1 MECNAIFIS
10 NALILLLIAANVKGE
25 TTAIGGFRWKLLP
38 NAARSPIIC
47 KTKVRPFEQNIPT
60 GDRNLSK
67 AATRQKPAAKATKT
81 VANGNGH
88 KASNKVDA
96 GEFQEVE
103 NAKAEYIARRASQLE
118 AIKKTDKKLLREML
132 YQMVLGRRF
141 EEKCAEVY
149 RMGKIGGFC
158 HLYIGQEAIGV
169 GSMMAIEPTDMV
181 ITSYR
186 DHVQAMIKGMSPE
199 SVMAELYGK
208 EGGCVKGKGGSMHMF
223 SKELEFYGGH
233 GIVGGQIGV
242 GTGMAYAAKYK
253 GTGQVVLCF
262 FGEAAVNQGIFHE
275 SLNMAQLWKL
285 PCIYICEN
293 NQYGMGTSQARA
305 MSTRNIAKKADAF
318 EMANEFVDGMDVM
331 AVRGAT
337 LRAIERARK
346 DGSPTLLEV
355 RAYRYMG
362 HSMSDPGNY
371 RTRDEILK
379 YQERDPIVLFKDSLK
394 ESKIL
399 TDKDFEKIEQE
410 AIDAVDRA
418 VKFSDESPYPSE
430 SELLTDVL
438 A

>member
-1 MECNAIFIS
+1 M
-10 NALILLLIAANVKGE
+10 
-25 TTAIGGFRWKLLP
+25 P
-38 NAARSPIIC
+38 
-47 KTKVRPFEQNIPT
+47 
-60 GDRNLSK
+60 K
-67 AATRQKPAAKATKT
+67 AATRSKPAAKTAKT
-81 VANGNGH
+81 PT
-88 KASNKVDA
+88 KASTNGSAKTPRKTTDT
-96 GEFQEVE
+96 GEFTDFVEVE
-103 NAKAEYIARRASQLE
+103 QAKAEYKTRRASQL
-118 AIKKTDKKLLREML
+118 ASIKKTDKKLLRAML
-132 YQMVLGRRF
+132 YQMVLGRHF

-169 GSMMAIEPTDMV
+169 GSMMALKPTDMV
-181 ITSYR
+181 VTAYR
-186 DHVQAMIKGMSPE
+186 DHVQAMIKGMTPE

-208 EGGCVKGKGGSMHMF
+208 EGGCVGGKGGSMHMF
-223 SKELEFYGGH
+223 SKELEFFGGH

-253 GTGQVVLCF
+253 NSGQVVICF

-285 PCIYICEN
+285 PCIFICEN

-305 MSTRNIAKKADAF
+305 MSSRSIAKKAEAF

-331 AVRGAT
+331 AVRDAT

-346 DGSPTLLEV
+346 DGSPTLLEI

-371 RTRDEILK
+371 RTRDEIKK
-379 YQERDPIVLFKDSLK
+379 YQERDPIVLFEDSLK
-394 ESKIL
+394 SAGVF
-399 TDKDFEKIEQE
+399 TDKDFEKINAE
-410 AIDAVDRA
+410 AIEAVDRA
-418 VKFSDESPYPSE
+418 VKFADESPLPDA
-430 SELLTDVL
+430 SELLTNVF

>member
-1 MECNAIFIS
+1 
-10 NALILLLIAANVKGE
+10 LPK
-25 TTAIGGFRWKLLP
+25 TAISR
-38 NAARSPIIC
+38 
-47 KTKVRPFEQNIPT
+47 
-60 GDRNLSK
+60 K
-67 AATRQKPAAKATKT
+67 AATASKNGAGTKTAKA
-81 VANGNGH
+81 
-88 KASNKVDA
+88 KVT
-96 GEFQEVE
+96 
-103 NAKAEYIARRASQLE
+103 AKAADSNGSEEFAVVELAKSEYMKRRKSQLE
-118 AIKKTDKKLLREML
+118 SIKKTDKKLLREML

-169 GSMMAIEPTDMV
+169 GSMMALKPTDMV

-186 DHVQAMIKGMSPE
+186 DHVQAMIKGISPE
-199 SVMAELYGK
+199 TVMAELYGK
-208 EGGCVKGKGGSMHMF
+208 EGGCAKGKGGSMHMF
-223 SKELEFYGGH
+223 SKELEFYGGD

-253 GTGQVVLCF
+253 GTGQVALCF

-293 NQYGMGTSQARA
+293 NQYGMGTSQERA
-305 MSTRNIAKKADAF
+305 MSTRNIAKKAEAF

-331 AVRGAT
+331 AVRDAT

-346 DGSPTLLEV
+346 DGSPTLLEI
-355 RAYRYMG
+355 RAYRFMG

-371 RTRDEILK
+371 RTRDEIKK
-379 YQERDPIVLFKDSLK
+379 YQERDPIILFKDSLK
-394 ESKIL
+394 ESKVL
-399 TDKDFEKIEQE
+399 SDKDFEKIEADATAAVE
-410 AIDAVDRA
+410 AA
-418 VKFSDESPYPSE
+418 VKFADESPFPQE
-430 SELLTDVL
+430 SELLTDVY

>member
-1 MECNAIFIS
+1 MPK
-10 NALILLLIAANVKGE
+10 IAAATKKK
-25 TTAIGGFRWKLLP
+25 TA
-38 NAARSPIIC
+38 
-47 KTKVRPFEQNIPT
+47 
-60 GDRNLSK
+60 
-67 AATRQKPAAKATKT
+67 PAAKKVSNPVASRASGNPAK
-81 VANGNGH
+81 ANGNH
-88 KASNKVDA
+88 PSESDIVELAKQ
-96 GEFQEVE
+96 EFQ
-103 NAKAEYIARRASQLE
+103 RRRKSQLDS
-118 AIKKTDKKLLREML
+118 IKKTDKKLLREML

-158 HLYIGQEAIGV
+158 HLYIGQEAIAI
-169 GSMMAIEPTDMV
+169 GSMMALKPSDMV
-181 ITSYR
+181 LTSYR
-186 DHVQAMIKGMSPE
+186 DHVQAMVKGITPE
-199 SVMAELYGK
+199 AVMAELYGK

-223 SKELEFYGGH
+223 SAEHEFYGGH
-233 GIVGGQIGV
+233 GIVGGQIGI

-253 GTGQVVLCF
+253 GSGQVTLCF

-285 PCIYICEN
+285 PIIYICEN
-293 NQYGMGTSQARA
+293 NQYGMGTSQERA

-331 AVRGAT
+331 AVRDAT

-371 RTRDEILK
+371 RTREEIAK
-379 YQERDPIVLFKDSLK
+379 YQERDPIVLFRDSLK
-394 ESKIL
+394 EAKVL
-399 TDKDFEKIEQE
+399 TDKDFDAIEKQALDATEKAIAFAE
-410 AIDAVDRA
+410 A
-418 VKFSDESPYPSE
+418 SPFPSE
-430 SELLTDVL
+430 SALLTDVY

>member
-1 MECNAIFIS
+1 M
-10 NALILLLIAANVKGE
+10 
-25 TTAIGGFRWKLLP
+25 P
-38 NAARSPIIC
+38 
-47 KTKVRPFEQNIPT
+47 
-60 GDRNLSK
+60 K
-67 AATRQKPAAKATKT
+67 AATSSKTTAKTSKVSINGTGKTNGT
-81 VANGNGH
+81 VA
-88 KASNKVDA
+88 KES
-96 GEFQEVE
+96 EFTDFVEVE
-103 NAKAEYIARRASQLE
+103 QAKAEYGERRISQIAS
-118 AIKKTDKKLLREML
+118 IKKTDKLLLHDML

-169 GSMMAIEPTDMV
+169 GSMMALKPTDMV

-186 DHVQAMIKGMSPE
+186 DHVQAMIKGMTPE

-208 EGGCVKGKGGSMHMF
+208 EGGCVGGKGGSMHMF

-253 GTGQVVLCF
+253 GTDQVTLCF

-285 PCIYICEN
+285 PCIFICEN

-305 MSTRNIAKKADAF
+305 MSSRSIAKKGDAF

-331 AVRGAT
+331 AVRDAT

-371 RTRDEILK
+371 RTRDEIKK
-379 YQERDPIVLFKDSLK
+379 YQERDPIVLFMDSLREAK
-394 ESKIL
+394 VFG
-399 TDKDFEKIEQE
+399 DKDFEKIETQAAE
-410 AIDAVDRA
+410 AVAAA
-418 VKFSDESPYPSE
+418 VKFADESPLPNE
-430 SELLTDVL
+430 RELLTDVF

>member
-1 MECNAIFIS
+1 M
-10 NALILLLIAANVKGE
+10 IL
-25 TTAIGGFRWKLLP
+25 P
-38 NAARSPIIC
+38 
-47 KTKVRPFEQNIPT
+47 
-60 GDRNLSK
+60 K
-67 AATRQKPAAKATKT
+67 AVTRQKPVAKTSKT
-81 VANGNGH
+81 STNGSGTSPKKNG
-88 KASNKVDA
+88 KEP
-96 GEFQEVE
+96 EFTDFVEVE
-103 NAKAEYIARRASQLE
+103 QAIAEYNARRASQL
-118 AIKKTDKKLLREML
+118 ASIKKTDKKLLRDML
-132 YQMVLGRRF
+132 YQMVLGRHF

-169 GSMMAIEPTDMV
+169 GSLMALKPTDMV

-186 DHVQAMIKGMSPE
+186 DHVLAMIKGMTPE

-208 EGGCVKGKGGSMHMF
+208 EGGCVGGKGGSMHMF
-223 SKELEFYGGH
+223 SKELEFFGGH

-253 GTGQVVLCF
+253 GTGQVTLCF

-293 NQYGMGTSQARA
+293 NQYGMGTSQERA
-305 MSTRNIAKKADAF
+305 MSSRSIAKKADAF

-331 AVRGAT
+331 AVREAT
-337 LRAIERARK
+337 LRAIERGRK
-346 DGSPTLLEV
+346 DGSPTLLEI
-355 RAYRYMG
+355 RAYRFMG

-371 RTRDEILK
+371 RTREEIKK

-394 ESKIL
+394 EAKVFG
-399 TDKDFEKIEQE
+399 DKDFDKIDQE
-410 AIDAVDRA
+410 AIAAVDRA
-418 VKFSDESPYPSE
+418 VKFADESPYPNE
-430 SELLTDVL
+430 SELLKDIY

>member
-1 MECNAIFIS
+1 MAKTATS
-10 NALILLLIAANVKGE
+10 PKTE
-25 TTAIGGFRWKLLP
+25 TRT
-38 NAARSPIIC
+38 
-47 KTKVRPFEQNIPT
+47 KTGSGNGTKKT
-60 GDRNLSK
+60 
-67 AATRQKPAAKATKT
+67 AAKTETK
-81 VANGNGH
+81 NGGQDF
-88 KASNKVDA
+88 AL
-96 GEFQEVE
+96 VE
-103 NAKAEYIARRASQLE
+103 LAQTEYLKRRKSQLE
-118 AIKKTDKKLLREML
+118 SIKRTDKKLLREML

-169 GSMMAIEPTDMV
+169 GSMMALKPTDMV

-186 DHVQAMIKGMSPE
+186 DHVQAMIKGITPE
-199 SVMAELYGK
+199 AVMAELYGK

-233 GIVGGQIGV
+233 GIVGGQIGI

-253 GTGQVVLCF
+253 ESGQVTLCF

-293 NQYGMGTSQARA
+293 NQYGMGTSQERA
-305 MSTRNIAKKADAF
+305 MSTRNIAKKAEAF

-331 AVRGAT
+331 AVRDAT

-346 DGSPTLLEV
+346 DGSPTLMEV
-355 RAYRYMG
+355 RAYRFMG

-371 RTRDEILK
+371 RTRDEIKK
-379 YQERDPIVLFKDSLK
+379 YQERDPIVLFTDSLR
-394 ESKIL
+394 ESKVL
-399 TDKDFEKIEQE
+399 GDKDFAQIE
-410 AIDAVDRA
+410 ADAVAAVDRA
-418 VKFSDESPYPSE
+418 VKFAEESPFPKE
-430 SELLTDVL
+430 SELFTDVY

>member
-1 MECNAIFIS
+1 
-10 NALILLLIAANVKGE
+10 
-25 TTAIGGFRWKLLP
+25 
-38 NAARSPIIC
+38 
-47 KTKVRPFEQNIPT
+47 
-60 GDRNLSK
+60 
-67 AATRQKPAAKATKT
+67 
-81 VANGNGH
+81 
-88 KASNKVDA
+88 
-96 GEFQEVE
+96 
-103 NAKAEYIARRASQLE
+103 
-118 AIKKTDKKLLREML
+118 ML

-169 GSMMAIEPTDMV
+169 GSMMALNPDDMV

-186 DHVQAMIKGMSPE
+186 DHVQAMIKGMTPE

-253 GTGQVVLCF
+253 GSKQVTLCF

-285 PCIYICEN
+285 PIIFICEN

-305 MSTRNIAKKADAF
+305 MSSRSIAKKADAY

-331 AVRGAT
+331 AVREAT
-337 LRAIERARK
+337 QRAIDRARNE
-346 DGSPTLLEV
+346 SLPTLLEI

-362 HSMSDPGNY
+362 HSMSDPGKY
-371 RTRDEILK
+371 RTIDEIKK
-379 YQERDPIVLFKDSLK
+379 YQERDPIVLFKESLK
-394 ESKIL
+394 EAKVL
-399 TDKDFEKIEQE
+399 NDKDFEKIEAD
-410 AIDAVDRA
+410 AIAATDAA
-418 VKFSDESPYPSE
+418 VKFAEESPFPDE
-430 SELLTDVL
+430 SELFTDVL
-438 A
+438 I

>member
-1 MECNAIFIS
+1 M
-10 NALILLLIAANVKGE
+10 
-25 TTAIGGFRWKLLP
+25 P
-38 NAARSPIIC
+38 
-47 KTKVRPFEQNIPT
+47 
-60 GDRNLSK
+60 K
-67 AATRQKPAAKATKT
+67 AATSRKPEKRANLTSAK
-81 VANGNGH
+81 GNG
-88 KASNKVDA
+88 KASKGTATSAAFRD
-96 GEFQEVE
+96 VE
-103 NAKAEYIARRASQLE
+103 EAIKEYEDRKASQLR
-118 AIKKTDKKLLREML
+118 AIKTTDKKVLREML
-132 YQMVLGRRF
+132 YQMVLGRHF

-169 GSMMAIEPTDMV
+169 GSMTALEPSDMV

-186 DHVQAMIKGMSPE
+186 DHVQAMVKGLSPE

-223 SKELEFYGGH
+223 SKEHEFFGGH

-242 GTGMAYAAKYK
+242 ATGMAYAAKYK
-253 GTGQVVLCF
+253 NTGQVVLCF

-275 SLNMAQLWKL
+275 SLNMAELWGL

-293 NQYGMGTSQARA
+293 NRYGMGTSQERA
-305 MSTRNIAKKADAF
+305 MSASSIARKAGSY

-331 AVRGAT
+331 AVRAAT
-337 LRAIERARK
+337 LRAIERARNE
-346 DGSPTLLEV
+346 SRPTLLEI

-371 RTRDEILK
+371 RTREEIQK

-394 ESKIL
+394 EAKVLS
-399 TDKDFEKIEQE
+399 DKDFEQIERE
-410 AIDAVDRA
+410 AIEATDRA
-418 VKFSDESPYPSE
+418 LKFADESPFPDE
-430 SELLTDVL
+430 SELLTDVY